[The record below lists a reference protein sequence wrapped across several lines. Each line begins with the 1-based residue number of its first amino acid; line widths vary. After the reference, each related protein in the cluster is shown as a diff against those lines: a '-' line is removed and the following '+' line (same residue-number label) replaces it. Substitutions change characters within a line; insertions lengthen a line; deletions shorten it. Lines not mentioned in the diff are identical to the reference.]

1 MGVDW
6 GLAGQIGGLGFTLV
20 FVVLLV
26 LALAVWLVGLI
37 IGKAT
42 ASKGETGNK
51 KKGE

>member
-20 FVVLLV
+20 FAVLLI
-26 LALAVWLVGLI
+26 LALAVWLTGLI
-37 IGKAT
+37 ISKAT
-42 ASKGETGNK
+42 ASKGEASNK

>member
-20 FVVLLV
+20 FVVLLA

-42 ASKGETGNK
+42 TSKGETGNK